1 MSETRIRPAT
11 AADLDQV
18 HEIWYQ
24 SEVKDFPD
32 PPSRGALPPIFR
44 HEIEAGE
51 MYVAEAGGRIMG
63 YAALV
68 TRGEVAYLA
77 ELYVRDDVQSSGLG
91 QTLLAHV
98 LPCQGRTVRS
108 GGPSPE
114 VRSNGFSREV
124 RSHGFSRSVVCTLSS
139 DDPRALALYIR
150 AGMQPRWPH
159 FLLYAAVGCGRPAEL
174 SAAGVAAIPA
184 RPGDPDLV
192 RWDAEVGGRHRPEDH
207 AFWTEQA
214 GAVPLWFVRGDET
227 IGYGYVQ
234 ARNHEVA
241 LWHPEALSLGP
252 VGARS
257 AADALACTLAAVDWA
272 AERAPAL
279 ALGVPGAHPSMPVLL
294 AAGFRI
300 TYVETF
306 VSTAASFPAEPGRY
320 LPSSSTLF

>member
-1 MSETRIRPAT
+1 MTETSIRPAT

-24 SEVKDFPD
+24 AEVEDFPD
-32 PPSRGALPPIFR
+32 PPSRGALPPVFR
-44 HEIEAGE
+44 HEIETGD
-51 MYVAEAGGRIMG
+51 MCVAEAGGRIVG

-91 QTLLAHV
+91 RALLAHL
-98 LPCQGRTVRS
+98 LPGQDRTVRS
-108 GGPSPE
+108 
-114 VRSNGFSREV
+114 N
-124 RSHGFSRSVVCTLSS
+124 GFSRSVVCTLSS

-159 FLLYAAVGCGRPAEL
+159 FLLYAAVGRGRPAEL
-174 SAAGVAAIPA
+174 SAAGVDAVPA

-279 ALGVPGAHPSMPVLL
+279 ALGVPGAHPSLPVLL
-294 AAGFRI
+294 GAGFRI

-306 VSTAASFPAEPGRY
+306 VSTAASFPAKPGRY